1 MISHNIRKR
10 SLLIQWIVENLVCFL
25 YIQNKRDLML
35 QILISILSTEIEW
48 KQCTPTINNDLYLS
62 SCDWFFFF
70 GNKGF
75 YKSTFIKDLVE
86 AKFLKR
92 DFPKFIFLFFANLL
106 RLISHH
112 PLLELLWLVGNSIR
126 LLPWLEIILCDSAP
140 VVFINLCK
148 YNIYVVSFV
157 P

>member
-62 SCDWFFFF
+62 SCDWVFFF
-70 GNKGF
+70 GKKGF

-92 DFPKFIFLFFANLL
+92 DFPKFIFLFFCQFTAAYFTSSFTWTT
-106 RLISHH
+106 LISWK
-112 PLLELLWLVGNSIR
+112 LNKTTSLVRNNFMWLSTR
-126 LLPWLEIILCDSAP
+126 CLHKP
-140 VVFINLCK
+140 V
-148 YNIYVVSFV
+148 
-157 P
+157 

>member
-1 MISHNIRKR
+1 MISHIIRKR
-10 SLLIQWIVENLVCFL
+10 FLLIQWIVENLVCFL
-25 YIQNKRDLML
+25 YIQNKRDLIL
-35 QILISILSTEIEW
+35 QILISILSTKIEW
-48 KQCTPTINNDLYLS
+48 KQCTLTINNDLYLS
-62 SCDWFFFF
+62 CDWVFFF
-70 GNKGF
+70 GKKRF
-75 YKSTFIKDLVE
+75 YKSTFIKDLVH
-86 AKFLKR
+86 AKNFKT
-92 DFPKFIFLFFANLL
+92 DFPKFISFFCQLL

-112 PLLELLWLVGNSIR
+112 LLLKLPWLVGNSIR